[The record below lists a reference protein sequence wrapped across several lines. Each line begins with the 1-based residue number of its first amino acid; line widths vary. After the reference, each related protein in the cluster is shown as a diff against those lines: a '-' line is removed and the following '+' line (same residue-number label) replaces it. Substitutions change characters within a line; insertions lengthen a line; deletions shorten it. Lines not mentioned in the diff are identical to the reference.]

1 MDEGHI
7 EAALDRCIELASHEE
22 QFELDLLLP
31 LANFERTYR
40 ERRNEEPGSLVDGA
54 RLFCLDSVRLILE
67 TAVTELGEAEDEG
80 SFKKAIS
87 IFPLVYDAGL
97 SLLTILPSVAKNRDP
112 KYVDNMTEIIDH
124 CGWLLSRGEGFP
136 GPFVAPSDIAMFDS
150 VRSVLSLCSA
160 MINVYGAEHSSMVST
175 IRVAKR
181 TQPHLVGTVALNLV
195 RRRDDVD
202 GMVLIREM
210 VRNHLV
216 VEASPYGSPLSVPA
230 LIEISALAWHL
241 DVGRPPVINAVL
253 DRTRDPRGQFY
264 LHKRLEGAPWG

>member
-1 MDEGHI
+1 
-7 EAALDRCIELASHEE
+7 
-22 QFELDLLLP
+22 
-31 LANFERTYR
+31 
-40 ERRNEEPGSLVDGA
+40 
-54 RLFCLDSVRLILE
+54 
-67 TAVTELGEAEDEG
+67 
-80 SFKKAIS
+80 
-87 IFPLVYDAGL
+87 
-97 SLLTILPSVAKNRDP
+97 VAKNRDP